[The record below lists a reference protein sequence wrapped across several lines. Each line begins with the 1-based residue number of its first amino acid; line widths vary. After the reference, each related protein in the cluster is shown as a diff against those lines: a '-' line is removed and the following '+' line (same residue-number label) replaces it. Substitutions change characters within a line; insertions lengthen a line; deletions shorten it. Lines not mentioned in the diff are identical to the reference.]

1 MPGNRTTIQQIMAK
15 TKAEIEAEIA
25 RLTAQLHAVLP
36 SIDPAFT
43 PAELVRWDRSLE
55 GALLHIK
62 HERLIPRNAFE
73 YPLAVPG
80 PDYKPETWKQWAP
93 SELYGSSDPTRVY
106 GSLWTNKTWERS
118 PSVMEN
124 VGVLTGGG
132 IRSATEELYISH
144 GSSIVVPKEGDD
156 VRKYKYVTNNN
167 FTAMT
172 ELPMLFE
179 PLIKPDRHPSV
190 AYWSYGPG
198 GGNDLSCASLGMTVK
213 RCNVTD
219 RKNNSYFNLVLPL
232 ANPDKF
238 LLDQLFVATSTRLL
252 DTDVI
257 VDRYPLSVL
266 YQEWKRDTD
275 AAVAYAASLPPVM
288 VNKLG
293 RLRPHHVTRPTR
305 KTELDKTKALLA
317 DLQAEVQRLRAER
330 DTEQSELSKQNE
342 RLRSALH
349 VAANLPTNTN
359 TNANAV
365 ASSSDPV

>member
-1 MPGNRTTIQQIMAK
+1 MANTTEQQNNNPTNMAK

-25 RLTAQLHAVLP
+25 RLTAQLHAVVP
-36 SIDPAFT
+36 PIDPAFT

-62 HERLIPRNAFE
+62 HERLIPRNTFE
-73 YPLAVPG
+73 RPLAVPG

-106 GSLWTNKTWERS
+106 GSLWPLKSWERS
-118 PSVMEN
+118 PSIMEN
-124 VGVLTGGG
+124 VGVLTSGG

-144 GSSIVVPKEGDD
+144 EGGIVIPKYGDD
-156 VRKYKYVTNNN
+156 VRKYKYGTSNN

-179 PLIKPDRHPSV
+179 PIIKTDKHPSHTH
-190 AYWSYGPG
+190 WSYGPG
-198 GGNDLSCASLGMTVK
+198 GWNDLSCASLGMTVK
-213 RCNVTD
+213 RCNFTD
-219 RKNNSYFNLVLPL
+219 RKNNSYFNLLLPL

-238 LLDQLFVATSTRLL
+238 LLDQIFVATSTRLL
-252 DTDVI
+252 DTDVVI
-257 VDRYPLSVL
+257 DRYPLSVL
-266 YQEWKRDTD
+266 YQEWKRDKD
-275 AAVAYAASLPPVM
+275 EAVAYAASLPPVM
-288 VNKLG
+288 STKSG
-293 RLRPHHVTRPTR
+293 RLMPHHVTRPTR
-305 KTELDKTKALLA
+305 KTELDTTKALFA

-349 VAANLPTNTN
+349 VAANLPTNAT
-359 TNANAV
+359 T
-365 ASSSDPV
+365 SSDPV